1 MRTTLILM
9 AGLLLAGLAAFCPA
23 GEEKKETPPPAVPA
37 AAPATPAAPAAAEG
51 AYELVDTATLQFR
64 IRGQSYDGSTRDDD
78 GVKPSGGK
86 VGDLSCEGQKI
97 ELTSDKFEDGF
108 IATKQYGKIKVRF
121 TPTMLGEVLNVF
133 VTPAQKQMLLRLKGK

>member
-1 MRTTLILM
+1 MRTTLILT
-9 AGLLLAGLAAFCPA
+9 AGLVLVSLAAYCPA
-23 GEEKKETPPPAVPA
+23 GEEKKDAPPPAV
-37 AAPATPAAPAAAEG
+37 APATPAAPAAADG
-51 AYELVDTATLQFR
+51 NYELVDSVTLQFR
-64 IRGQSYDGSTRDDD
+64 IRGQQYEGSTRDDD
-78 GVKPSGGK
+78 GIKPNGGR
-86 VGDLSCEGQKI
+86 VGDFSCEGQKI